1 MKTERASESETE
13 TETKTDET
21 GSAEAFDEM
30 GTLGIEEEFYVVD
43 ERGRPTSGTDTLV
56 YETEPPAILEDRLD
70 HELFKCVI
78 ETQTPTIEHP
88 GDAASTLY
96 EVREALVEHA
106 ETHGYGI
113 AAAGLHPAAK
123 WRELEHAQKPRY
135 RSQLDRIQY
144 PQHRNTTTGLHV
156 HVGVDDADKATWIAN
171 ELRWHLPI
179 MLALSANS
187 PFWNGYDTGLAS
199 ARAKIFE
206 ALPNTGMPTAFGSF
220 EEYMRLE
227 QLMIESE
234 SIRDRGEL
242 WYEVRPH
249 SEHGTVEVRTP
260 DAQADPDRT
269 LAFVE
274 YTHALV
280 MDYAE
285 KYENRSQMNTQGTN
299 ANHQRQHN
307 PQQYQQ
313 QQRRQHSQLHQHR
326 RETLD
331 ANKWRA
337 MRHGHDASFI
347 DRACESAVDLGTIV
361 ERECSR
367 LNISGLRE
375 IYNDACGAKR
385 QRRIHREN
393 GLDSLCDALR
403 L

>member
-1 MKTERASESETE
+1 MEMGRGMT
-13 TETKTDET
+13 TDM
-21 GSAEAFDEM
+21 GSAEAFDRM
-30 GTLGIEEEFYVVD
+30 GTLGIEEEFFVVN
-43 ERGRPTSGTDTLV
+43 ERGRPTSGTDELV
-56 YETEPPAILEDRLD
+56 YETEPPELLEDRLD
-70 HELFKCVI
+70 HELFKCII
-78 ETQTPTIEHP
+78 ETQTPLIEHP
-88 GDAASTLY
+88 SEAASALY
-96 EVREALVEHA
+96 AVREALREHA

-113 AAAGLHPAAK
+113 AAAGLHPAAH

-135 RSQLDRIQY
+135 HSQLERIQY

-227 QLMIESE
+227 RRMIESD

-260 DAQADPDRT
+260 DAQADPERT

-285 KYENRSQMNTQGTN
+285 RYEDSSVRETGASVSTSTNTN
-299 ANHQRQHN
+299 AKTGNHR
-307 PQQYQQ
+307 
-313 QQRRQHSQLHQHR
+313 HR

-331 ANKWRA
+331 ENKWRA

-347 DRACESAVDLGTIV
+347 DQDCASVVDLGEIV
-361 ERECSR
+361 ERECER
-367 LNISGLRE
+367 LDVSGLRRLYDE
-375 IYNDACGAKR
+375 ESGAQR
-385 QRRIHREN
+385 QRRVRRED
-393 GLDSLCDALR
+393 GLDGICDLLR
-403 L
+403 I